1 MPVVSNH
8 TALQSSFGWWWAG
21 LTGRPVFITY
31 SFETAAQ
38 SYLGN
43 YQSQA
48 FVNSFEA
55 FNNAEKQQARDALAQ
70 WAAASGVV
78 FLEAPS
84 GQGDIRFGVHNF
96 NFASGNESAAAFAYY
111 PGTYF
116 FTFASESDI
125 AGDIFF
131 SSTVPIDLGT
141 LLHEI
146 GHALGFKH
154 PHEGSTTLTSAL
166 DDRANTVMS
175 YNGNYSN
182 PPALGY
188 LDRDAVAY
196 KYGPSSADGSHVA
209 SWSWN
214 AATFTLT
221 QTGSS
226 GGNAIRGVGTS
237 DVIDG
242 LGGADT
248 IFGGDGAD
256 TISGSG
262 GDDNLSGGAG
272 LDRVIGGAGNDV
284 MGGGSGH
291 DVLDG
296 GDGDDEIWGE
306 NGNDQIFGGAGF
318 DTLFAFAGADTA
330 DGGAEYDVI
339 YGYQGNDVLIGGA
352 GADFLSGD
360 EDNDSIYAYAVDF
373 AASAGIIENDNT
385 LIGGL
390 GDDCLFG
397 AGGFDALLG
406 ESGADTLEGRGGADI
421 VNGGGGVDMI
431 VIRRTAN
438 TPYVFDFTANAGNVI
453 DPDGVQ
459 LFSIERIGFYGGGAG
474 DNVVGRDNADLLNG
488 RGGADALNGASGK
501 DTLLGGFGADQL
513 FGGAQNDSIL
523 GEDDDDAIDAGT
535 GDDFVSGGLQRDR
548 AFGGSGADTLN
559 GDGGNDTLQGG
570 ADSDFLSGGAG
581 FDVLEGGDGSDTLD
595 GGDLNDVIF
604 GNFGNDVIIF
614 GKAGDVDTVRD
625 FSAGSAVG
633 DVIRLVGFGPAFD
646 TFAEV
651 LAAASDN
658 GVDTT
663 IDFGGGDMIVLRGVL
678 ASQIA
683 ANDFTFG

>member
-8 TALQSSFGWWWAG
+8 TALQSGFGWWWGG

-38 SYLGN
+38 PYLGN

-48 FVNSFEA
+48 FVDSFEP
-55 FNNAEKQQARDALAQ
+55 FNNAEKQLARDALAQ

-78 FLEAPS
+78 FLEAPP

-111 PGTYF
+111 PGTYL

-131 SSTVPIDLGT
+131 SSTAPVDLGT

-146 GHALGFKH
+146 GHALGLKH
-154 PHEGSTTLTSAL
+154 PHEGATTLTPSL

-175 YNGNYSN
+175 YNGNYAN
-182 PPALGY
+182 PAALGY

-196 KYGPSSADGSHVA
+196 KYGPNSADGTHVA

-221 QTGSS
+221 QIGS
-226 GGNAIRGVGTS
+226 GGANAVRGVGTS

-248 IFGGDGAD
+248 IFGGDGSD
-256 TISGSG
+256 TIAGSG

-272 LDRVIGGAGNDV
+272 LDRVNGGAGDDV

-296 GDGDDEIWGE
+296 GDGNDEIWGE
-306 NGNDQIFGGAGF
+306 NGNDLMIGGAGF

-330 DGGAEYDVI
+330 DGGAAYDVL
-339 YGYQGNDVLIGGA
+339 YGYEGDDVLIGGA
-352 GADFLSGD
+352 GGDFLSGD
-360 EDNDSIYAYAVDF
+360 EDDDAIYAYAVDF
-373 AASAGIIENDNT
+373 AASAGVIENDNT
-385 LIGGL
+385 LLGGL
-390 GDDCLFG
+390 GADSLFG

-406 ESGADTLEGRGGADI
+406 ESGADTLEGRGGAD
-421 VNGGGGVDMI
+421 VANGGGGVDMI
-431 VIRRTAN
+431 VIRRSTN
-438 TPYVFDFTANAGNVI
+438 TPYVFDFTSNAGNVV

-474 DNVVGRDNADLLNG
+474 EDVVGRGDADLLNG
-488 RGGADALNGASGK
+488 RGGADTLNGASGK
-501 DTLLGGFGADQL
+501 DTLRGGFGTDQL
-513 FGGAQNDSIL
+513 FGGAQHDSIE
-523 GEDDDDAIDAGT
+523 GEDDDDVIDAGA
-535 GDDFVSGGLQRDR
+535 GDDSVSGGGQRDR
-548 AFGGSGADTLN
+548 AFGGSGADALN

-570 ADSDFLSGGAG
+570 ADADVLVGDAG
-581 FDVLEGGDGSDTLD
+581 FDVLEGGDGADTLD

-604 GNFGNDVIIF
+604 GNAGSDVIVF
-614 GKAGDVDTVRD
+614 AKTGDVDTMRD
-625 FSAGSAVG
+625 FSAGSAAG
-633 DVIRLVGFGPAFD
+633 DVIRLVGFGAAFD
-646 TFAEV
+646 TFGEV
-651 LAAASDN
+651 LAAASDD

-663 IDFGGGDMIVLRGVL
+663 INFGGGDMVILRGVL
-678 ASQIA
+678 VSQLA
-683 ANDFTFG
+683 ANDFAFG